1 MQDGIYF
8 IYSVDFTS
16 LCLNNLKNP
25 FRYNFERQTSV
36 VVIQLSRLYCSQRAS
51 DNGREGLIM
60 MQRVLVL
67 VMKLAS
73 RISSDRPP
81 YLRLLK
87 AYIQPQKKEEEED
100 KLM

>member
-1 MQDGIYF
+1 MQDWIYF

-16 LCLNNLKNP
+16 LSLNKLKNT
-25 FRYNFERQTSV
+25 FRYNVERQTSI

-73 RISSDRPP
+73 RISSGRPP

-87 AYIQPQKKEEEED
+87 AYNQPNKK
-100 KLM
+100 KKKKIN